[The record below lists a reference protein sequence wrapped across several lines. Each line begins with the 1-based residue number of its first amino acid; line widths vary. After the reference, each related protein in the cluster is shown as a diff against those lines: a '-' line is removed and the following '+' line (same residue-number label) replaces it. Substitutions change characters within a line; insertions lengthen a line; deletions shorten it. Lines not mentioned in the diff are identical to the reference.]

1 MEPTET
7 LILFIGKIALIII
20 FAIIPFILGIFVNIF
35 TKFRKAF
42 LIAGRVISILLAIS
56 IAAGYSVGIAYSI
69 EIPIDAWP
77 FYVYACCFCGLTMG
91 FLPLSTFYFTTC
103 KKSKKRRA
111 CYLAISFIAFS
122 LIFSGYVV
130 LYNRAYG
137 KIAYQT
143 ERLELSIKDFYTDHP
158 EADKNSEINVLA
170 SFFDGDEWLTANMS
184 VYRDSVVLKTIEHN
198 YIGNAKSKTDSC
210 YRNDLPLNL
219 VQDIIDEIIYY
230 KPEVEY
236 SQSAD
241 VCIHPSATIELA
253 DNKNAKMVKLYLPD
267 LDGFHPNAQRLA
279 RKINNLIEDSK
290 IDPTKG
296 CRND

>member
-20 FAIIPFILGIFVNIF
+20 FAIIPFILGIFFNIF
-35 TKFRKAF
+35 TKFHKAF
-42 LIAGRVISILLAIS
+42 LIGGRVISILLAIS
-56 IAAGYSVGIAYSI
+56 IAAFFSVGIAY
-69 EIPIDAWP
+69 IPEDPLFIRP
-77 FYVYACCFCGLTMG
+77 PYVYEFCFCGLTMG

-111 CYLAISFIAFS
+111 CYLAISFIAFFFI
-122 LIFSGYVV
+122 LSGCVA
-130 LYNRAYG
+130 LFNRAYG
-137 KIAYQT
+137 IDYQT
-143 ERLELSIKDFYTDHP
+143 ERLEQSINEFYTDHP
-158 EADKNSEINVLA
+158 EADKNSDINILA
-170 SFFDGDEWLTANMS
+170 SFGEGVAWLTADIS
-184 VYRDSVVLKTIEHN
+184 VYKDSITLKTVIIN
-198 YIGNAKSKTDSC
+198 DDQKPDSC
-210 YRNDLPLNL
+210 YHNDLPLDL

-230 KPEVEY
+230 EPEIEY
-236 SQSAD
+236 AMIGDFCS
-241 VCIHPSATIELA
+241 HPSLSIELA

-279 RKINNLIEDSK
+279 KKINNLIEDSK

>member
-1 MEPTET
+1 MELTET
-7 LILFIGKIALIII
+7 LALLIGTIALVII
-20 FAIIPFILGIFVNIF
+20 FAIIPFILGVFVNNS
-35 TKFRKAF
+35 TKHRKAF
-42 LIAGRVISILLAIS
+42 LIAGRVISILLAIF

-111 CYLAISFIAFS
+111 CYLAISFIPFS

-143 ERLELSIKDFYTDHP
+143 ERLEQSINEFYTDHP
-158 EADKNSEINVLA
+158 EADKNSDINILA
-170 SFFDGDEWLTANMS
+170 SFGEGVVWLTADIS
-184 VYRDSVVLKTIEHN
+184 VYKDSITLKTVIIN
-198 YIGNAKSKTDSC
+198 DDQKPDSC
-210 YRNDLPLNL
+210 YHNDLPLDL

-230 KPEVEY
+230 EPEIEY
-236 SQSAD
+236 SWVTD
-241 VCIHPSATIELA
+241 LCLHPSLSIELA
-253 DNKNAKMVKLYLPD
+253 DNKKATAIELNLPD
-267 LDGFHPNAQRLA
+267 LDGFHPNAQRIA
-279 RKINNLIEDSK
+279 KKINNLIEDSNV
-290 IDPTKG
+290 DPTKG
-296 CRND
+296 CRNK

>member
-1 MEPTET
+1 MELTET
-7 LILFIGKIALIII
+7 LALLIGTIALVII
-20 FAIIPFILGIFVNIF
+20 FAIIPFILGVFVNNS
-35 TKFRKAF
+35 TKHRKAF
-42 LIAGRVISILLAIS
+42 RITGRVVSILLAIF
-56 IAAGYSVGIAYSI
+56 IAVGYSVGIAYSI

-137 KIAYQT
+137 KISYQT
-143 ERLELSIKDFYTDHP
+143 ERLELSINEFYTDHP

-170 SFFDGDEWLTANMS
+170 SFGEGVAWLTADIS
-184 VYRDSVVLKTIEHN
+184 VYKDSITLKTVIIN
-198 YIGNAKSKTDSC
+198 DDQKPDSC
-210 YRNDLPLNL
+210 YHNDLPLDL

-230 KPEVEY
+230 EPEIEY
-236 SQSAD
+236 AMIGDFCS
-241 VCIHPSATIELA
+241 HPSLSIELA

-279 RKINNLIEDSK
+279 KKINNLIEDSK

>member
-1 MEPTET
+1 MST
-7 LILFIGKIALIII
+7 
-20 FAIIPFILGIFVNIF
+20 IPPSTARRFV
-35 TKFRKAF
+35 
-42 LIAGRVISILLAIS
+42 LQ
-56 IAAGYSVGIAYSI
+56 I

-77 FYVYACCFCGLTMG
+77 FYVYVCCFCGLTMG

-111 CYLAISFIAFS
+111 CYLAISFIAYS

-158 EADKNSEINVLA
+158 EADKNSDINIFA
-170 SFFDGDEWLTANMS
+170 SLSEGVGWLTADIS
-184 VYRDSVVLKTIEHN
+184 VYKDSITLKTVIIN
-198 YIGNAKSKTDSC
+198 DDRKPDSC

-279 RKINNLIEDSK
+279 KKINNLIEDSK

>member
-1 MEPTET
+1 MELTET
-7 LILFIGKIALIII
+7 LALLIGTIAFVII
-20 FAIIPFILGIFVNIF
+20 FAIIPFILGVFVNNS
-35 TKFRKAF
+35 TKHRKAF
-42 LIAGRVISILLAIS
+42 RITGRVVSILLAIF
-56 IAAGYSVGIAYSI
+56 IAVGYSVGIAYSI

-130 LYNRAYG
+130 LYNRVYG
-137 KIAYQT
+137 KISYQT
-143 ERLELSIKDFYTDHP
+143 ERLELSINEFYTDHP
-158 EADKNSEINVLA
+158 EADKNSDINIFA
-170 SFFDGDEWLTANMS
+170 SLSEGVERLTADIS
-184 VYRDSVVLKTIEHN
+184 VYKDSITLKTVIIN
-198 YIGNAKSKTDSC
+198 DDRKPDSC
-210 YRNDLPLNL
+210 YHNDLPLDL

-230 KPEVEY
+230 EPENEY
-236 SQSAD
+236 AMIGDFCS
-241 VCIHPSATIELA
+241 HPSLSIELA

-279 RKINNLIEDSK
+279 KKINNLIEDSK